1 MTITVE
7 THASIGHVR
16 RRDDT
21 GNDHDR
27 VPEHLK
33 CVVCLGEGKPP
44 GVLQH
49 P

>member
-1 MTITVE
+1 MTIAVE
-7 THASIGHVR
+7 THASIGHAR
-16 RRDDT
+16 RRDDA
-21 GNDHDR
+21 GNDRDR
-27 VPEHLK
+27 VPKHLQ